1 MSLKDIQRKQL
12 VLIKYLQEKVNEY
25 DTTNNWK
32 VKAEYSTNDNDKRV
46 IVVQEQDGDKEVF
59 FGDCTPLNNY
69 YMLDIYGLTIK
80 ESKNMSL
87 MFGYLIGQSVLI
99 DTKYTDDENNT
110 FKETWQIIFSQWV
123 NPQAIEYLDI
133 RRVGY
138 NSTLKCIVN
147 KVNEKKEE

>member
-1 MSLKDIQRKQL
+1 MTVKDIERKQL
-12 VLIKYLQEKVNEY
+12 ILINYLQEKIDEY
-25 DTTNNWK
+25 DKVNKWK

-46 IVVQEQDGDKEVF
+46 IVVQEQDGEKIVF
-59 FGDCTPLNNY
+59 YGNCAPLNNY

-80 ESKNMSL
+80 ECKNISL

-99 DTKYTDDENNT
+99 DTEYTDENNNT
-110 FKETWQIIFSQWV
+110 YEEKWQIIFSQWV
-123 NPQAIEYLDI
+123 NPQAVEYLDI

-147 KVNEKKEE
+147 KVYQKLK

>member
-1 MSLKDIQRKQL
+1 MTVKDIERKQL
-12 VLIKYLQEKVNEY
+12 ILINYLQEKIDEY
-25 DTTNNWK
+25 DKVNKWK

-46 IVVQEQDGDKEVF
+46 IVVQEQDGEKIVF
-59 FGDCTPLNNY
+59 YGNCAPLNNY

-80 ESKNMSL
+80 ECKNISL

-99 DTKYTDDENNT
+99 DTEYTDEDNNT
-110 FKETWQIIFSQWV
+110 YEEKWQIIFSQWV
-123 NPQAIEYLDI
+123 NPQAVEYLDI

-147 KVNEKKEE
+147 KVYQKLK